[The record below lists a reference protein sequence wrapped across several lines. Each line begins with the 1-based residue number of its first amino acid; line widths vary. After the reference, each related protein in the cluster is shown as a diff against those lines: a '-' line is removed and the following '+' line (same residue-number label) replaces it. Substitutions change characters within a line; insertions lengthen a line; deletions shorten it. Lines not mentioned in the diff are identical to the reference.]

1 MTWVGFV
8 FTVFLAPAQGLGQSA
23 TTEKPQ
29 PQPAPASQGNP
40 PVTASPGVTVP
51 AGYIIGAD
59 DLLTIRFWGDAQ
71 MSVDVVVRSDGKI
84 SVPLLNDVQAAGLTP
99 EQLHEALE
107 AAASKFATEPDAT
120 VIIREIRSR
129 KVYVLGQVAKP
140 SSVPLNR
147 DMTVLQVIAEVGG
160 LLEYADKENIVII
173 RKEKDKE
180 RRFKFNF
187 NDVVKGRNVQTNIL
201 LQPDDTVY
209 VD

>member
-1 MTWVGFV
+1 
-8 FTVFLAPAQGLGQSA
+8 
-23 TTEKPQ
+23 
-29 PQPAPASQGNP
+29 
-40 PVTASPGVTVP
+40 
-51 AGYIIGAD
+51 
-59 DLLTIRFWGDAQ
+59 

-120 VIIREIRSR
+120 VIVREIRSR

-140 SSVPLNR
+140 GPVSLNR
-147 DMTVLQVIAEVGG
+147 DMTVLQLIAEVGG
-160 LLEYADKENIVII
+160 LLEFADKENIVII
-173 RKEKDKE
+173 RREKDKE

>member
-1 MTWVGFV
+1 MGDMRHSLRVRMTWIGFALA
-8 FTVFLAPAQGLGQSA
+8 VFLAPAQGLGQSA
-23 TTEKPQ
+23 TTGKVQ
-29 PQPAPASQGNP
+29 SQG
-40 PVTASPGVTVP
+40 ATVP
-51 AGYIIGAD
+51 AGYIIGVD
-59 DLLTIRFWGDAQ
+59 DLLTIRFWGDSQ
-71 MSVDVVVRSDGKI
+71 MSVDVAVRPDGKI

-99 EQLHEALE
+99 VQLSEALE

-120 VIIREIRSR
+120 VIVREGRSR
-129 KVYVLGQVAKP
+129 KVYVLGQVARP

-173 RKEKDKE
+173 RREKDKE

-187 NDVVKGRNVQTNIL
+187 TEFVKGRNVQQNIL